1 MKNKAKAVLKVAA
14 VQFEMKQDDKATN
27 LKTME
32 RYIARAAAEG
42 ADIVSF
48 PEICLTGYN
57 YLFECSKKKLEAI
70 AEDVVKGPSVR
81 KVQAMA
87 KRHKIVVAFGLLEKA
102 ADGLF
107 NTYVVVTPDR
117 GTIFKHRKI
126 HAFENS
132 AISQGNQLE
141 VFELFG
147 WKMGVL
153 ICYDNNLPENPRVLC
168 LKGAELIFAP
178 HQTGA
183 FDMSSRGMGRIPLEL
198 WRNRDR
204 YPAAMQQAI
213 EGPKGYQWIAK
224 WLPSRP
230 YDNNLFY
237 VFANGVGIDG
247 PEVRVGC
254 SMILDPEGLILA
266 ETKKAGDAMVVASL
280 SREACVRTI
289 AGGHLKARRPSLY
302 GKIVEPVK
310 EVDTRSVRNELT
322 GHKIK

>member
-1 MKNKAKAVLKVAA
+1 MKKTKPVLKVAV
-14 VQFEMKQDDKATN
+14 VQFEMQQDKKAAN
-27 LKTME
+27 LAVMGKFI
-32 RYIARAAAEG
+32 RRAAEEG

-48 PEICLTGYN
+48 PEMCLNGYN
-57 YLFECSKKKLEAI
+57 YLFECKPRKLRAI
-70 AEDVVKGPSVR
+70 AEDAERGPSVR
-81 KVQAMA
+81 KVTALA
-87 KRHKIVVAFGLLEKA
+87 KRYGIVVAFGLLERA

-107 NTYVVVTPDR
+107 NTYVIVTPDK
-117 GTIFKHRKI
+117 GMIFKHRKI

-132 AISQGNQLE
+132 AISQGNRLE
-141 VFELFG
+141 VFDLFG

-183 FDMSSRGMGRIPLEL
+183 FDMSSRGMGRIPLDV
-198 WRNRDR
+198 WQNRDR
-204 YPAAMQQAI
+204 DPAALQQAI

-237 VFANGVGIDG
+237 LFANGVGIDG

-254 SMILDPEGLILA
+254 SMILDPEGLVLA
-266 ETKKAGDAMVVASL
+266 ETKRAGDEMIVASL
-280 SREACVRTI
+280 SRDARVRTI
-289 AGGHLKARRPSLY
+289 AGGHLKVRRPSLY
-302 GKIVEPVK
+302 GKIVEPVD
-310 EVDTRSVRNELT
+310 ERDTRSVRNELT